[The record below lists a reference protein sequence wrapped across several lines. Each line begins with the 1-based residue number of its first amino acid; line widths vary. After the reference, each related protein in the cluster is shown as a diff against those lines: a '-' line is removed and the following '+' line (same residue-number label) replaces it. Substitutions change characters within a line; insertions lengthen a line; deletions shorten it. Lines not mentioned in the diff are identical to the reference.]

1 MCTHGLVLCCVKVSE
16 HISQKNG
23 KLRGTCFDKY
33 EKHETCLSM
42 STFLNLS
49 HSPTFVMQN
58 GDSGTSSPVK
68 WTPDQWL
75 KKNMLKAVFI
85 FLYKKNV
92 QVQDK

>member
-1 MCTHGLVLCCVKVSE
+1 MAWYYVVSKSLS
-16 HISQKNG
+16 IYPKKMVNSG
-23 KLRGTCFDKY
+23 GTCFDKY

-42 STFLNLS
+42 SIFLNLS